1 MTLDG
6 DSTADTA
13 TVSLVFETEPT
24 TGTAVA
30 YGFELNGEQ
39 ANFPFADVTSVFFE
53 GNGGDDQFTNL
64 TSLQSFAR
72 GGIGQ
77 DALYGEP
84 GNDSLFGGDGNDS
97 LVGGVG
103 GEDRLAGN
111 AGSDSLIAN
120 SQSDVLDFNAGTDA
134 LVDFVNGSSNWT
146 NFEIQVINEGL
157 IRLQEITGSSQVLSS
172 TITTEPLT
180 FIKELTIAP
189 QPGGRL
195 ATNEEVVIFESEF
208 NPETQ
213 LIEGEAIIERQIT
226 FADWDETDEAEN
238 LARLNEVPREVAFLW
253 AGPDPVVDLIPT
265 QTDYWNSFLRISG
278 WTQTRPDD
286 ISFFDV
292 TPDGEWFF
300 LQGAEF
306 VSEAGQLG
314 PEEDFATV
322 WQFVVQQANA
332 EPNNV
337 VVNDSLIPKVESIEN
352 LFALLGAS

>member
-1 MTLDG
+1 M
-6 DSTADTA
+6 
-13 TVSLVFETEPT
+13 
-24 TGTAVA
+24 
-30 YGFELNGEQ
+30 
-39 ANFPFADVTSVFFE
+39 TSVFFE

-195 ATNEEVVIFESEF
+195 ATNEEVVIFEPVSYTHLRAH
-208 NPETQ
+208 ETRED
-213 LIEGEAIIERQIT
+213 LVC
-226 FADWDETDEAEN
+226 
-238 LARLNEVPREVAFLW
+238 RL
-253 AGPDPVVDLIPT
+253 
-265 QTDYWNSFLRISG
+265 
-278 WTQTRPDD
+278 
-286 ISFFDV
+286 
-292 TPDGEWFF
+292 
-300 LQGAEF
+300 
-306 VSEAGQLG
+306 
-314 PEEDFATV
+314 
-322 WQFVVQQANA
+322 
-332 EPNNV
+332 
-337 VVNDSLIPKVESIEN
+337 
-352 LFALLGAS
+352 LLE